1 MPVNNH
7 TNANRINK
15 DHNLSAVNLQQIQ
28 EFSMYIAY
36 TTTYRSHF
44 APKQLIRDM
53 HGSFYRLPP
62 HESMKVISINFPY
75 GHRLLSGKT
84 LSHNCN
90 SAN

>member
-1 MPVNNH
+1 MSVNNH
-7 TNANRINK
+7 ISVNRINK

-28 EFSMYIAY
+28 GFSMDIAY

-44 APKQLIRDM
+44 TAKQLIRDM
-53 HGSFYRLPP
+53 HGSFYHL
-62 HESMKVISINFPY
+62 HESMKVISIHFPY

-90 SAN
+90 NAK